1 MLITLK
7 NILPQLVVGGNSCR
21 FIRMMDESIT
31 NRDDDRPCIFIHP
44 CETHEEYYKRTN
56 RYAPN
61 IPSRLLSPLKID
73 KGSTYNLY
81 SSFRVPRCTELN
93 DTINICLP
101 KIDLKLII
109 DLASEQGWKNV
120 THSQSFKDF

>member
-73 KGSTYNLY
+73 K
-81 SSFRVPRCTELN
+81 
-93 DTINICLP
+93 D
-101 KIDLKLII
+101 
-109 DLASEQGWKNV
+109 
-120 THSQSFKDF
+120 